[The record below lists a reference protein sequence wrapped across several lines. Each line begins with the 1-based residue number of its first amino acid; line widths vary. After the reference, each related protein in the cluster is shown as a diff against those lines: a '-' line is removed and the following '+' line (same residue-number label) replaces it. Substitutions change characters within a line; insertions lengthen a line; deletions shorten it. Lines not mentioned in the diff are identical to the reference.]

1 MVFLGKTENDMF
13 IVALEK
19 SLKVTRLIK
28 RVFSDMKQHLGLYQT
43 LTVMSWMIEGTLE
56 TVSWYASYVS
66 RSNCTHT

>member
-28 RVFSDMKQHLGLYQT
+28 RVFSDMKQHFGLYQT
-43 LTVMSWMIEGTLE
+43 LNVMSWMIEGTLG
-56 TVSWYASYVS
+56 TTSWYASYVS
-66 RSNCTHT
+66 RSNWTHT